1 MTQLHHHRTAQK
13 NIWGKL
19 PQKQSRAFRNRKT
32 ENCDWSLSS
41 ISRFCR
47 RLKNGWKWFVSPF
60 PPTVWNQSPTFCKTF
75 LLHIIEKITHHFT
88 LHCKRII
95 FQSHIIDEK
104 MWLTLHNRPY
114 SFLWILSSQ
123 AYMYIYTLC
132 IMVGNVEDFVFNY
145 KIGKTGFVWS
155 RYSWW
160 NISEK
165 NFSRIWCLSNSV
177 KVLTSNYLEFSSEV
191 GL

>member
-1 MTQLHHHRTAQK
+1 MICQP
-13 NIWGKL
+13 I
-19 PQKQSRAFRNRKT
+19 
-32 ENCDWSLSS
+32 
-41 ISRFCR
+41 
-47 RLKNGWKWFVSPF
+47 

-88 LHCKRII
+88 HHCNRII

-114 SFLWILSSQ
+114 SFLWILSTQ

-145 KIGKTGFVWS
+145 KIGKTGLVWS
-155 RYSWW
+155 RYSWL

-165 NFSRIWCLSNSV
+165 KTF
-177 KVLTSNYLEFSSEV
+177 TYLVFVQFCESSDLKLF
-191 GL
+191 GIFIGSWQCKKMACNTAKPWPPPR